1 MNRNRV
7 KILIYAIIIILS
19 LIVFL
24 IPTEAKAK
32 NDFEIKLAKGIVN
45 PDDYEPSD
53 LTEGDTTVI
62 TTKAS
67 KITSTIGVI
76 GIIVSV
82 VTLILIGVKFMTGS
96 IEEKAEYKKSM
107 IPYLIGVFIFLT
119 ITQLLNI
126 VVKIIEGTDI

>member
-7 KILIYAIIIILS
+7 KIFIYAIIIILS

-24 IPTEAKAK
+24 IPTEVKAK

-82 VTLILIGVKFMTGS
+82 VTLILIGIKFMTGS

>member
-7 KILIYAIIIILS
+7 KIFIYAIIIILS

-45 PDDYEPSD
+45 PNDYKPSD

-126 VVKIIEGTDI
+126 IVKIIEGTDI

>member
-7 KILIYAIIIILS
+7 KIFIYAIIIILS

-45 PDDYEPSD
+45 PNDYKPSD

-82 VTLILIGVKFMTGS
+82 VTLILIGIKFMTGS

-126 VVKIIEGTDI
+126 IVKIIDGTDI

>member
-7 KILIYAIIIILS
+7 KIFIYAIIIILS

-32 NDFEIKLAKGIVN
+32 NNFEIKLAKGIVN
-45 PDDYEPSD
+45 PNDYDPPD

-126 VVKIIEGTDI
+126 IVKIIEGTDI

>member
-7 KILIYAIIIILS
+7 KIFIYAIIIILS

-32 NDFEIKLAKGIVN
+32 NNFEIKLAKGIVN

-82 VTLILIGVKFMTGS
+82 VTLILIGIKFMTGS

>member
-1 MNRNRV
+1 MNKNKV
-7 KILIYAIIIILS
+7 KIFIYAIIIILS

-82 VTLILIGVKFMTGS
+82 VTLILIGIKFMTGS

>member
-1 MNRNRV
+1 MNKNKV
-7 KILIYAIIIILS
+7 KIFIYAIIIILS

-32 NDFEIKLAKGIVN
+32 NDFEIKLSKGIVN

-82 VTLILIGVKFMTGS
+82 VTLILIGIKFMTGS